1 MIRVLHLVAAVD
13 SGGIERMILNYYK
26 AIDKS
31 EFHFDVAITK
41 DSVGMV
47 GKDCLP
53 PEQSRIIK
61 EQLVLQT
68 VRYYLFGKRSIR
80 LALKTINDN
89 QLSNSLLR
97 SYCAYLLK
105 RHIYKKSFGFLA
117 NTEQEAG
124 I

>member
-26 AIDKS
+26 EIDKS

-47 GKDCLP
+47 GKELQALGATIHHLP
-53 PEQSRIIK
+53 
-61 EQLVLQT
+61 
-68 VRYYLFGKRSIR
+68 
-80 LALKTINDN
+80 LKSLDFKGF
-89 QLSNSLLR
+89 SNSLLR